1 MSEASEGMSPRYIL
15 VTGSV
20 GFIGAHLCRRL
31 LMRGDH
37 VTAVDSLVRGD
48 LPALNGLRA
57 VRCIGT

>member
-1 MSEASEGMSPRYIL
+1 MSPRYIL